1 MPIAVTR
8 PSVPQTAGSP
18 VATALALIVGGA
30 VLLAGAWTLPVNLKS
45 VNPALLHAAGRGTP
59 SLTDFGLQLVESEK
73 PGPAA
78 LVLAAAQRVGD
89 PDAPRLAAA
98 LTAFAGRQKEFVA
111 WGGWDPFLDPL
122 FKLKENTGRT
132 ESTPVLN
139 FFITERARESLRH
152 YLGNSRS
159 PGVLTVLQ
167 TRGISRTAHFV
178 PATVAGGQPLDAVIL
193 LTALLYQGDHLSPPL
208 QRAVKRLADEAVRTH
223 ELGELEY
230 FYLDV
235 LALGKR
241 LNWVQLGELL
251 RLTNDTKTVNEFAH
265 LAQVAPDQ
273 LPQLYAAA
281 LFTRSADSVAGY
293 LLQYGKTGAADLRF
307 ALALGQGA
315 VQQLLWRQV
324 PVNRGL
330 AAPLDLAG
338 AFALLHPKLTLFAKY
353 LGYFLGAF
361 LILRGF
367 DRWIL
372 SPLRRAAQSAAES
385 RVLPR
390 AQSSVMALLLAFVII
405 ITTEPFLLRA
415 APPSEYR
422 VRIVIPMLAN
432 AATLPAPNS
441 TNPHSNTTMDT
452 STIVSIGVFALLQ
465 VATYLVCL
473 RKIGEIGRQEAP
485 PLLKLR
491 LMENEENLFD
501 SGLYIGMMGTAT
513 ALVLQVVG
521 VIEPNLLAAY
531 SSNLFGIVCVAFVK
545 IRHVR
550 GYKRRLILAAQA
562 PAVSG
567 AAPRGG
573 QPSPVAL

>member
-1 MPIAVTR
+1 MPFYVLSPPDSGR
-8 PSVPQTAGSP
+8 AGKP
-18 VATALALIVGGA
+18 VATALALIIGGM
-30 VLLAGAWTLPVNLKS
+30 VVLAGAWTLPVNLKS

-59 SLTDFGLQLVESEK
+59 SLADFGRQLVESEK

-89 PDAPRLAAA
+89 PGAGRLATA
-98 LTAFAGRQKEFVA
+98 LTNFAGRQQEYVA

-122 FKLKENTGRT
+122 FNLKENTGHT

-139 FFITERARESLRH
+139 FFIAEHARDSLRR
-152 YLGNSRS
+152 YLANSRS
-159 PGVLTVLQ
+159 PGVQTVLQ
-167 TRGISRTAHFV
+167 TRAVPGTLHFV
-178 PATVAGGQPLDAVIL
+178 PAMAPGGQPLDAVIL

-208 QRAVKRLADEAVRTH
+208 QRAVKRLADEAVRTR
-223 ELGELEY
+223 ELGDLEF

-235 LALGKR
+235 LALGRR
-241 LNWVQLGELL
+241 LNWIQLGELL
-251 RLTNDTKTVNEFAH
+251 RITNDTKTVGEYAH

-273 LPQLYAAA
+273 LPLLYSAA

-293 LLQYGKTGAADLRF
+293 LLQFGKTGANDLRF

-315 VQQLLWRQV
+315 VQQLLMRQV
-324 PVNRGL
+324 PINHGL
-330 AAPLDLAG
+330 AAPLDIAG
-338 AFALLHPKLTLFAKY
+338 AFALLHPRLTLLAKY

-361 LILRGF
+361 LILRGL
-367 DRWIL
+367 DRWLL
-372 SPLRRAAQSAAES
+372 SPLRRAAQNLAES

-390 AQSSVMALLLAFVII
+390 VQSGVMALLIAFVII

-422 VRIVIPMLAN
+422 VRVVIPLLAN
-432 AATLPAPNS
+432 IATPPPASANS
-441 TNPHSNTTMDT
+441 RPNTTMDT

-465 VATYLVCL
+465 VAIYLVCL
-473 RKIGEIGRQEAP
+473 MKIGEITRQNMP

-513 ALVLQVVG
+513 ALVLQVLG

-531 SSNLFGIVCVAFVK
+531 SSNLLGIVCVAFVK

-550 GYKRRLILAAQA
+550 GCKRRLILAAQA
-562 PAVSG
+562 PAAAG
-567 AAPRGG
+567 A
-573 QPSPVAL
+573 QPSLVAS